1 MKKKAFNFTSKA
13 LFVLKMFKFLSWL
26 FSHVAKR
33 LHQKDKV
40 NFEIYDVIAWL
51 SNNCKTYIA
60 QYLRRKGNQTMKFAR
75 LIEYNMTNIF
85 LEKSYTKCG
94 GESSP
99 RPFFEKLK
107 LSISLDQQPE
117 LLYVLF
123 LLYTKTLQTTCFY
136 PILSFFLKKE
146 RSRTSLPT
154 SFPARLLKN
163 NTHLVIF

>member
-1 MKKKAFNFTSKA
+1 MRLLFYCTFWRNIPNTAFSLFSFADLKGALSGLRQFLTTKSPLKMKKKAFNFTSKA

-40 NFEIYDVIAWL
+40 NFEIYDVTAWL

-85 LEKSYTKCG
+85 LEKSYTKCS

-107 LSISLDQQPE
+107 LSISLDQ
-117 LLYVLF
+117 
-123 LLYTKTLQTTCFY
+123 
-136 PILSFFLKKE
+136 
-146 RSRTSLPT
+146 
-154 SFPARLLKN
+154 
-163 NTHLVIF
+163 

>member
-40 NFEIYDVIAWL
+40 NFEIYDVTAWL

-85 LEKSYTKCG
+85 LEKSYTKCS
-94 GESSP
+94 GETSP
-99 RPFFEKLK
+99 RLFSKISKLR
-107 LSISLDQQPE
+107 IPLDQ
-117 LLYVLF
+117 
-123 LLYTKTLQTTCFY
+123 
-136 PILSFFLKKE
+136 
-146 RSRTSLPT
+146 
-154 SFPARLLKN
+154 
-163 NTHLVIF
+163 